1 MNKLHELSNEELS
14 QKIDQQVDL
23 IYQTSQTGEFSAK
36 HIDDFDLLAREFF
49 ARFSQCRSI
58 SCGSIRKVIE

>member
-49 ARFSQCRSI
+49 AYSYSI
-58 SCGSIRKVIE
+58 SSPKESTF